1 MVIYHNCGNTATAMT
16 DSLAFIGAM
25 GYHFG
30 NAVNMED
37 ALEKMPADRLVMGNV
52 DPAGQFRNGTTES
65 IRKATREV
73 MEQSAGIKV
82 GGFCPRHHSVS
93 KFKDKGRGMKWI
105 AAMLTGEVAA

>member
-1 MVIYHNCGNTATAMT
+1 MRNEKSCFTSAFYYKGN
-16 DSLAFIGAM
+16 SLASIGAM
-25 GYHFG
+25 GYYFG
-30 NAVNMED
+30 NAVHMEE

-82 GGFCPRHHSVS
+82 GGF
-93 KFKDKGRGMKWI
+93 
-105 AAMLTGEVAA
+105 